1 MKKEEKQTKRGAL
14 VVKLSRKL
22 EKELSHYSKKVM
34 VAGSI
39 RRKEKNPGD
48 IDIVIIP
55 KDKEK
60 LAEFMRKKGRFVEGG
75 ALKTVWMINRV
86 RVELYYT
93 TLEEWGAELLAYS
106 SRKGSEI
113 GLRVIAKKRGLT
125 LNNHG
130 LFKGKKRIAGR
141 TEREIYHALGRP
153 WKRPE
158 NR

>member
-1 MKKEEKQTKRGAL
+1 MEKEEKQTKRGAL

-22 EKELSHYSKKVM
+22 EKELKSYSKKVM

-60 LAEFMRKKGRFVEGG
+60 LAKFMGKKARFVEGG
-75 ALKTVWMINRV
+75 DLKTVWMINRV
-86 RVELYYT
+86 RIELYYT

-130 LFKGKKRIAGR
+130 LFKGKKRIAGK